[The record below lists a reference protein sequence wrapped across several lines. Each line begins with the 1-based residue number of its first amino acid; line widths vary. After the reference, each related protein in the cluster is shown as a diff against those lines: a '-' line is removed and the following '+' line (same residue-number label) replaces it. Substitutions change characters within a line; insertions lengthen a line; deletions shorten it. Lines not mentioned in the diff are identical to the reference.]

1 MRADAA
7 ELEDRVA
14 KLRALLDRDPDD
26 PTSWFALGRA
36 LFDLSRL
43 REAGDAFRHAL
54 ARNPRYTAAH
64 RDLGRALLE
73 AGEVAEAARVL
84 RSALELARET
94 GDLQTGRE
102 METFL
107 RRAEK
112 ILGVQAPASLAQRA
126 EGERRSER
134 RIPTSDS
141 PRRENPE
148 AKALYRRGF
157 EHFANDRHDEAIAL
171 YDEALRLDPALAIA
185 WNGLSLAYRQK
196 GDLEAAIAAGRRLI
210 ELEPDDALSH
220 TNLSILYQRRGMIAE
235 AEEEKAI
242 AMQIQMKQQSRGRR

>member
-1 MRADAA
+1 MAEAA
-7 ELEDRVA
+7 EITERVA

-26 PTSWFALGRA
+26 PTTWFTLGRA
-36 LFDLSRL
+36 LLELSRW
-43 REAGDAFRHAL
+43 REAIDAFQHAL

-84 RSALELARET
+84 RSALALARES

-112 ILGVQAPASLAQRA
+112 VLGVPPAAERPAPAAPAAARP
-126 EGERRSER
+126 ERV
-134 RIPTSDS
+134 
-141 PRRENPE
+141 ENAE

-171 YDEALRLDPALAIA
+171 YEQALRVDPALAIA
-185 WNGLSLAYRQK
+185 WNGLSLAHRQK

-220 TNLSILYQRRGMIAE
+220 TNLSILYQRRGMIPE

-242 AMQIQMKQQSRGRR
+242 AMQIQMKQQARSKR